1 MKQST
6 LLNYVALITANA
18 ATIILAVAV
27 VTGEQGVF
35 GYNKWHLFACAA
47 LLYLASIAYGIGCII
62 NHRIEGAAKR

>member
-6 LLNYVALITANA
+6 LLNYVALLTANA

-27 VTGEQGVF
+27 ITGESGF
-35 GYNKWHLFACAA
+35 LGYDKWHLFACAG

-62 NHRIEGAAKR
+62 NHRIESAGRR